1 MYSATFK
8 GPMLS
13 FGNCEITVAGVRQ
26 VGIPKADMSCGLK
39 AEGERGNG
47 PIMLGSAIGNHE
59 ATFTMDQHL
68 QESLVLKV
76 LLNQKAGDAG
86 FALAQV
92 NVAFAFNGAGVRLNG
107 FVAPITRVEI
117 KNVRFLESKPTMS
130 NDGKSV
136 VESWTTLVTEPIA
149 WTIGGVVVYSIDPS
163 KFATSNSISIGVG
176 GTIQIAG

>member
-59 ATFTMDQHL
+59 ATFTMDQHT
-68 QESLVLKV
+68 QEALVLQV
-76 LLNQKAGDAG
+76 LLDSKSGGSG

-92 NVAFAFNGAGVRLNG
+92 NVAFAFNGAGIRLNG

-117 KNVRFLESKPTMS
+117 KNVRFLEVKAAPS
-130 NDGKSV
+130 NDGKSTIS
-136 VESWTTLVTEPIA
+136 SWTTLVTEPIA
-149 WTIGGVVVYSIDPS
+149 WTIGGVVVYSINPAV
-163 KFATSNSISIGVG
+163 FATSNSISIGIG

>member
-59 ATFTMDQHL
+59 ATFSCDQH
-68 QESLVLKV
+68 ESEAMALKV
-76 LLNQKAGDAG
+76 LLNSKAGGAG

-92 NVAFAFNGAGVRLNG
+92 NVAFNFNGAGIRLNG
-107 FVAPITRVEI
+107 FLAPIQRVEL
-117 KNVRFLESKPTMS
+117 KNVRFLETKPTMS
-130 NDGKSV
+130 NDGKGV
-136 VESWTTLVTEPIA
+136 VSTWTTLVTEPIA
-149 WTIGGVVVYSIDPS
+149 WTIGGVTVYSINPDV
-163 KFATSNSISIGVG
+163 FATSNSISIGIG
-176 GTIQIAG
+176 GVINLIG

>member
-13 FGNCEITVAGVRQ
+13 FGNCEVTIAGTRV
-26 VGIPKADMSCGLK
+26 VGVTKADMSCGLK

-47 PIMLGSAIGNHE
+47 PIMLGSPIGNHE
-59 ATFTMDQHL
+59 ATFSMDQHL
-68 QESLVLKV
+68 QEALALKV
-76 LLNQKAGDAG
+76 LLNSKAAGAG

-92 NVAFAFNGAGVRLNG
+92 NVAFAFNGSGVRLNG

-117 KNVRFLESKPTMS
+117 KNVRFLDSKPAPS

-136 VESWTTLVTEPIA
+136 ITSWTTLVTEPIA
-149 WTIGGVVVYSIDPS
+149 WTIGGVVVYSINPDI
-163 KFATSNSISIGVG
+163 FATSNSISIGVG
-176 GTIQIAG
+176 GTIQITG